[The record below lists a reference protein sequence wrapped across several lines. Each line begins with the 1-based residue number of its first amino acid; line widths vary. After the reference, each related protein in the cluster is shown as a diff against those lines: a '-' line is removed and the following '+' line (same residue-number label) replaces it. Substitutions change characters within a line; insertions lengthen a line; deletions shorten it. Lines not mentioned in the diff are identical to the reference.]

1 MIRICKNTIKKQ
13 TNFWNNATFHPTDAV
28 EDPWGKRILDKMAE
42 ERTAKTIR
50 IYAMLEDI
58 VYYDGDGVLK
68 YDFRLSDLRLDYL
81 HGLGYELLL
90 TYGGMPDCIA
100 KTTNQKSSMSNGKT
114 RYKGKM
120 WNTSMPRDIKVW
132 EDICYEY
139 TKHII
144 ERYGLEVV
152 SKWSLSCFNEPDAS
166 SFFLK
171 ELPSYEQPIERCA
184 EYCKLYDAFVRGTT
198 RASEGIRIGGP
209 VLAGVPLFFEA
220 FLKHVKETRVR
231 LDFLSIH
238 NYGTHPSILER
249 NERKITV
256 DATIEK
262 HEKYLKIIKEQGFED
277 KEILMDEWGVCT
289 SGFRNMSEFPVLEFR
304 ETEVFAAYYVKTI
317 SEFIKRDYRISKMM
331 ICLSGQHEMQTD
343 FTGFRGFFTLNFI
356 KKPIYNAYILAS
368 KLREGLLSFECENN
382 NLHVIPTKDENGN
395 YAVLLSYSGE
405 FFEDDIETLN
415 ENLSFEEEL
424 VGKTVTVY
432 RIDKETTNPYR
443 VYQRLGLSDL
453 SAEDIAM
460 LRRVGEMKPVHT
472 GTLNGDLEL
481 TLTPNSTY
489 LISVC

>member
-144 ERYGLEVV
+144 ERYGLDVV
-152 SKWSLSCFNEPDAS
+152 SRWSLSCFNEPDAS

-171 ELPSYEQPIERCA
+171 ELSSYEQPIERCA

-220 FLKHVKETRVR
+220 FLKHVKEKNVR

-262 HEKYLKIIKEQGFED
+262 QEEYLKIIKEQGFED
-277 KEILMDEWGVCT
+277 TEILMDEWGVCT

-304 ETEVFAAYYVKTI
+304 ETEVFPAYYVKTI
-317 SEFIKRDYRISKMM
+317 SEFIKRDYRISKMF

-356 KKPIYNAYILAS
+356 KKPIYNAYVLAS
-368 KLREGLLSFECENN
+368 KLHEGLLPFECEND

-405 FFEDDIETLN
+405 FFEEDIPTVTEK
-415 ENLSFEEEL
+415 LSFEEEL

-443 VYQRLGLSDL
+443 VYQRLGLTDL
-453 SAEDIAM
+453 STDDIMM
-460 LRRVGEMKPVHT
+460 LRREGELKPVYT

-489 LISVC
+489 LVSVC

>member
-1 MIRICKNTIKKQ
+1 MIRICKNATKKQ

-42 ERTAKTIR
+42 DGAAKTVR

-81 HGLGYELLL
+81 QGLGYELLL

-120 WNTSMPRDIKVW
+120 WNTSMPADIKVW

-144 ERYGLEVV
+144 ERYGLDVV

-171 ELPSYEQPIERCA
+171 ELPAYEKPLERCS

-198 RASEGIRIGGP
+198 RASECIRIGGP

-220 FLKHVKETRVR
+220 FLKHVKETQVR

-249 NERKITV
+249 TGRKITV

-262 HEKYLKIIKEQGFED
+262 HENYLKIIKEQGFED

-289 SGFRNMSEFPVLEFR
+289 CGFRNMSEFPVLEFR
-304 ETEVFAAYYVKTI
+304 ETEVFSAYYVKTI
-317 SEFIKRDYRISKMM
+317 SEFLKRDYRLSKMF

-356 KKPIYNAYILAS
+356 KKPIYNAYVLAS
-368 KLREGLLSFECENN
+368 KLHEWLLPFECEND

-405 FFEDDIETLN
+405 FFEEDIPTVTEK
-415 ENLSFEEEL
+415 LSFEEEL

-443 VYQRLGLSDL
+443 VYQRLGLGDL
-453 SAEDIAM
+453 SVEDIAM
-460 LRRVGEMKPVHT
+460 LRREGELKPVYT
-472 GTLNGDLEL
+472 GTVNGDLEL

-489 LISVC
+489 LVSVR